1 MIAKFKY
8 FDRVDIPGM
17 SALIDSMME
26 LLESL
31 DEGLVPNDQDYTP
44 EHLRTYLGS
53 LVDGQRASLGR
64 TKAGSWGVVP
74 NDDGMDSD
82 VRVEFIF
89 RPTYIAT
96 ASLSRALCEYPLIAL
111 SIEGYREALV
121 SGMVFCS
128 HRGLRGHGYE
138 ADAGAID
145 ALRILSLG
153 KVPWLLNR
161 HPDACAELKA
171 AIDDVANDMAKRL
184 LEGTATGL
192 WGEDYSEGFRS
203 AVETMRLK
211 NDPDFMASLEES
223 RRNPETVSKDELP
236 W

>member
-1 MIAKFKY
+1 MINNFRHL
-8 FDRVDIPGM
+8 DTVDIPDM
-17 SALIDSMME
+17 LALIDSMME
-26 LLESL
+26 VLESL
-31 DEGLVPNDQDYTP
+31 DEGLVPNDSDYTA
-44 EHLRTYLGS
+44 EQLKGYLES
-53 LVDGQRASLGR
+53 LVTGQRGSLGR
-64 TKAGSWGVVP
+64 TRPGSWGVVP
-74 NDDGMDSD
+74 DDDGMDSD
-82 VRVEFIF
+82 NRVDFIL

-96 ASLSRALCEYPLIAL
+96 ATLSRALCEYPLLAL
-111 SIEGYREALV
+111 SIPHYEEALL

-128 HRGLRGHGYE
+128 YRGLRGHGYE
-138 ADAGAID
+138 ADEGAID

-161 HPDACAELKA
+161 HPEACPDLKV
-171 AIDDVANDMAKRL
+171 AIDGVANDMAERL
-184 LEGTATGL
+184 LNGTAVGL

-223 RRNPETVSKDELP
+223 RRSPETVSKDELP